1 MNVVKISRR
10 NVIKQSMQITA
21 IGLSGKIIPIP
32 AYAQN
37 INYGPVDGLA
47 RLHWNENYYGPSDRA
62 IEAINTSS
70 FQGAYYPDH
79 LVDYLKSMIADYNG
93 IDNSNIAISA
103 GSTQALTIL
112 SQVKAR
118 QGVILSSGLTYDVH
132 LSLAKN
138 SGARVIRVS
147 DNSDMTI
154 DLKSMESLSRKNVSA
169 VFIVNPNNPSGMI
182 LDSEV
187 LRESVKRM
195 SEHALVVVDEA
206 YNEVTTDPERNSMI
220 DLVKGGYNVA
230 ISRTFSKIYGLAG
243 QRVGYMIGQ
252 PDVINEIRFNGTGE
266 ASLSMAGVSA
276 AIASYEDK
284 DFMDFSRTKIKEA
297 KDIVENG
304 LKSNGLR
311 YLPSET
317 NFILVDLGNID
328 ADKFRDE
335 MLNQNILIR
344 GKYGDFH
351 NWSRVSMG
359 NLSDVQRYVDALPQ
373 VIGNLSV

>member
-1 MNVVKISRR
+1 MKFTRR
-10 NVIKQSMQITA
+10 QLIRKSA
-21 IGLSGKIIPIP
+21 HFAGIGVASNIIPLSVF
-32 AYAQN
+32 AQN
-37 INYGPVDGLA
+37 LNYGPKEGLA
-47 RLHWNENYYGPSDRA
+47 RLHWNENYYGPSERA
-62 IEAINTSS
+62 IEAIKTSS
-70 FQGAYYPDH
+70 FKGAYYPDH

-93 IDNSNIAISA
+93 LDNANIAISA

-118 QGVILSSGLTYDVH
+118 QGTILSTGLTYDVH

-138 SGARVIRVS
+138 SGARVIRVN
-147 DNSDMTI
+147 DNEDMTI
-154 DLKSMESLSRKNVSA
+154 DLQSIESLSRKNVSV

-182 LDSEV
+182 INSEL

-195 SEHALVVVDEA
+195 SENALVVVDEA
-206 YNEVTTDPERNSMI
+206 YNEVTSDPETNSMV
-220 DLVKGGYNVA
+220 DLVRDGYNVA

-284 DFMDFSRTKIKEA
+284 DFMNFSRDKINQAKE
-297 KDIVENG
+297 IVEQG
-304 LKSNGLR
+304 LKSNGLS
-311 YLPSET
+311 YLPSKT
-317 NFILVDLGNID
+317 NFILVNLGSID

-335 MLNQNILIR
+335 MLKENILIR
-344 GKYGDFH
+344 GKYGDYH

-359 NLSDVQRYVDALPQ
+359 NLSDVQRYVDAIPKALT
-373 VIGNLSV
+373 NLSV

>member
-1 MNVVKISRR
+1 MKFTRR
-10 NVIKQSMQITA
+10 QLIRKSA
-21 IGLSGKIIPIP
+21 HFAGIGLASNIIPFSVF
-32 AYAQN
+32 AEN
-37 INYGPVDGLA
+37 LNYGPKEGLA
-47 RLHWNENYYGPSDRA
+47 RLHWNENYYGPSERA
-62 IEAINTSS
+62 IEAIKTSS
-70 FQGAYYPDH
+70 FKGAYYPDH

-93 IDNSNIAISA
+93 LDNSNIAISA

-118 QGVILSSGLTYDVH
+118 QGTILSSGLTYDVH

-138 SGARVIRVS
+138 SGARVIRVN
-147 DNSDMTI
+147 DNEDMTI
-154 DLKSMESLSRKNVSA
+154 DLQSIESLSRKNVSV

-182 LDSEV
+182 INSEI

-195 SEHALVVVDEA
+195 SENALVVVDEA
-206 YNEVTTDPERNSMI
+206 YNEVTSQPESNSMV
-220 DLVKGGYNVA
+220 DLVRDGYNVA

-284 DFMDFSRTKIKEA
+284 DFMNFSRDKINQAKE
-297 KDIVENG
+297 IVENG
-304 LKSNGLR
+304 LKSNGLS

-317 NFILVDLGNID
+317 NFILVNLGSID

-335 MLNQNILIR
+335 MLKENILIR
-344 GKYGDFH
+344 GKYGDYH

-359 NLSDVQRYVDALPQ
+359 NLSDVQRYVDAIPMALT
-373 VIGNLSV
+373 NLSV

>member
-1 MNVVKISRR
+1 MKFTRR
-10 NVIKQSMQITA
+10 QLIRKSSHFA
-21 IGLSGKIIPIP
+21 GIGLVSNIIPFP
-32 AYAQN
+32 VFAEN
-37 INYGPVDGLA
+37 LNYGPKEGLA
-47 RLHWNENYYGPSDRA
+47 RLHWNENYYGPSERA
-62 IEAINTSS
+62 IEAIKTSS
-70 FQGAYYPDH
+70 FKGAYYPDH

-93 IDNSNIAISA
+93 LDNANIAISA

-118 QGVILSSGLTYDVH
+118 QGTILSSGLTYDVH

-138 SGARVIRVS
+138 SGARVIRVN
-147 DNSDMTI
+147 DNEDMTI
-154 DLKSMESLSRKNVSA
+154 DLQSIESLSKKNVSV

-182 LDSEV
+182 INSEL

-195 SEHALVVVDEA
+195 SENALVVVDEA
-206 YNEVTTDPERNSMI
+206 YNEVTSEPETNSMV
-220 DLVKGGYNVA
+220 DLVRDGYNVA

-284 DFMDFSRTKIKEA
+284 DFMNFSRDKINQAKE
-297 KDIVENG
+297 IVENG
-304 LKSNGLR
+304 LKSNGLS

-317 NFILVDLGNID
+317 NFILVNLGSID

-335 MLNQNILIR
+335 MLKENILIR
-344 GKYGDFH
+344 GKYGDYH

-359 NLSDVQRYVDALPQ
+359 NLSDVQRYVDAIPKALA
-373 VIGNLSV
+373 NLSV

>member
-1 MNVVKISRR
+1 M
-10 NVIKQSMQITA
+10 
-21 IGLSGKIIPIP
+21 
-32 AYAQN
+32 
-37 INYGPVDGLA
+37 
-47 RLHWNENYYGPSDRA
+47 
-62 IEAINTSS
+62 
-70 FQGAYYPDH
+70 
-79 LVDYLKSMIADYNG
+79 
-93 IDNSNIAISA
+93 
-103 GSTQALTIL
+103 TIL

-118 QGVILSSGLTYDVH
+118 QGTILSSGLTYDVH

-138 SGARVIRVS
+138 SGARVVRVN
-147 DNSDMTI
+147 DNEDMTI
-154 DLKSMESLSRKNVSA
+154 DLQSIESLSRKNVSV

-182 LDSEV
+182 INSEL

-195 SEHALVVVDEA
+195 SENALVVIDEA
-206 YNEVTTDPERNSMI
+206 YNEVTAEPEKNTMV
-220 DLVKGGYNVA
+220 DLVRDGYNVA

-266 ASLSMAGVSA
+266 ASLSMAGISA

-284 DFMDFSRTKIKEA
+284 EFMNFSRTKIKEA

-304 LKSNGLR
+304 LRANGLS

-317 NFILVDLGNID
+317 NFILVDLGNMD

-359 NLSDVQRYVDALPQ
+359 KLSDVQRYVDALPQ
-373 VIGNLSV
+373 VISNLSA

>member
-1 MNVVKISRR
+1 MNLSRR
-10 NVIKQSMQITA
+10 QLIRKSTQIVGL
-21 IGLSGKIIPIP
+21 GLSSKIIPLSSF
-32 AYAQN
+32 AN
-37 INYGPVDGLA
+37 ELNYGPANGLA

-62 IEAINTSS
+62 IEAINKSS

-79 LVDYLKSMIADYNG
+79 LVDYLKSMIADHNG
-93 IDNSNIAISA
+93 IDNTNIAISA
-103 GSTQALTIL
+103 GSTQSLTIL

-118 QGVILSSGLTYDVH
+118 QGSILSSGLTYDVH

-138 SGARVIRVS
+138 SGARVIRVN
-147 DNSDMTI
+147 DNEDMTI
-154 DLKSMESLSRKNVSA
+154 DLQSIESLSRKNVSV

-182 LDSEV
+182 INSEL

-195 SEHALVVVDEA
+195 SENALVVVDEA
-206 YNEVTTDPERNSMI
+206 YNEVTSEPETNSMV
-220 DLVKGGYNVA
+220 DLVRDGYNVA

-284 DFMDFSRTKIKEA
+284 DFMNFSRDKINQAKE
-297 KDIVENG
+297 IVEQG
-304 LKSNGLR
+304 LKSNGLS

-317 NFILVDLGNID
+317 NFILVNLGSID

-335 MLNQNILIR
+335 MLKENILIR
-344 GKYGDFH
+344 GKYGDYH

-359 NLSDVQRYVDALPQ
+359 NLSDVQRYVDAIPKALT
-373 VIGNLSV
+373 NLSV

>member
-1 MNVVKISRR
+1 MKFTRR
-10 NVIKQSMQITA
+10 QLIRKSSHFA
-21 IGLSGKIIPIP
+21 GIGLVSNIIPFP
-32 AYAQN
+32 VFAEN
-37 INYGPVDGLA
+37 LNYGPKEGLA
-47 RLHWNENYYGPSDRA
+47 RLHWNENYYGPSERA
-62 IEAINTSS
+62 IEAIKTSS
-70 FQGAYYPDH
+70 FKGAYYPDH

-93 IDNSNIAISA
+93 LDNANIAISA
-103 GSTQALTIL
+103 CSTQALTIL

-118 QGVILSSGLTYDVH
+118 QGTILSSGLTYDVH

-138 SGARVIRVS
+138 SGARVIRVN
-147 DNSDMTI
+147 DNEDMTI
-154 DLKSMESLSRKNVSA
+154 DLQSIESLSKKNVSV

-182 LDSEV
+182 INSEL

-195 SEHALVVVDEA
+195 SENALVVVDEA
-206 YNEVTTDPERNSMI
+206 YNEVTSEPETNSMV
-220 DLVKGGYNVA
+220 DLVRDGYNVA

-284 DFMDFSRTKIKEA
+284 DFMNFSRDKINQAKE
-297 KDIVENG
+297 IVENG
-304 LKSNGLR
+304 LKSNGLS

-317 NFILVDLGNID
+317 NFIFVNLGSID

-335 MLNQNILIR
+335 MLKENILIR
-344 GKYGDFH
+344 GKYGDYH

-359 NLSDVQRYVDALPQ
+359 NLSDVQRYVDAIPKALA
-373 VIGNLSV
+373 NLSV

>member
-1 MNVVKISRR
+1 MKFTRR
-10 NVIKQSMQITA
+10 QLIRKSSHFA
-21 IGLSGKIIPIP
+21 GIGLVSNIIPFP
-32 AYAQN
+32 VFAEN
-37 INYGPVDGLA
+37 LNYGPKEGLA
-47 RLHWNENYYGPSDRA
+47 RLHWNENYYGPSERA
-62 IEAINTSS
+62 IEAIKTSS
-70 FQGAYYPDH
+70 FKGAYYPDH

-93 IDNSNIAISA
+93 LDNANIAISA

-118 QGVILSSGLTYDVH
+118 QGTILSSGLTYDVH

-138 SGARVIRVS
+138 SGARVIRVN
-147 DNSDMTI
+147 DNEDMTI
-154 DLKSMESLSRKNVSA
+154 DLQSIESLSRKNVSV

-182 LDSEV
+182 INSEL

-195 SEHALVVVDEA
+195 SENALVVVDEA
-206 YNEVTTDPERNSMI
+206 YNEVTSEPETNSMV
-220 DLVKGGYNVA
+220 DLVRDGYNVA

-284 DFMDFSRTKIKEA
+284 DFMNFSRDKINQAKE
-297 KDIVENG
+297 IVENG
-304 LKSNGLR
+304 LKSNGLS

-317 NFILVDLGNID
+317 NFILVNLGSID

-335 MLNQNILIR
+335 MLKENILIR
-344 GKYGDFH
+344 GKYGDYH

-359 NLSDVQRYVDALPQ
+359 NLSDVQRYVDAIPKALA
-373 VIGNLSV
+373 NLSV

>member
-1 MNVVKISRR
+1 MKFTRR
-10 NVIKQSMQITA
+10 QLIRKSA
-21 IGLSGKIIPIP
+21 YFAGIGLASNIIPFP
-32 AYAQN
+32 LFAEN
-37 INYGPVDGLA
+37 LNYGPKEGLA
-47 RLHWNENYYGPSDRA
+47 RLHWNENYYGPSERA
-62 IEAINTSS
+62 IEAIKTSS
-70 FQGAYYPDH
+70 FKGAYYPDH

-93 IDNSNIAISA
+93 LDNANIAISA

-118 QGVILSSGLTYDVH
+118 QGTILSSGLTYDVH

-138 SGARVIRVS
+138 SGARVIRVN
-147 DNSDMTI
+147 DNEDMTI
-154 DLKSMESLSRKNVSA
+154 DLQSIESLSRKNVSV

-182 LDSEV
+182 INSEL

-195 SEHALVVVDEA
+195 SENALVVVDEA
-206 YNEVTTDPERNSMI
+206 YNEVTSEPETNSMV
-220 DLVKGGYNVA
+220 DLVRDGYNVA

-284 DFMDFSRTKIKEA
+284 DFMNFSRDKINQAKE
-297 KDIVENG
+297 IVENG
-304 LKSNGLR
+304 LKSNGLS

-317 NFILVDLGNID
+317 NFILVNLGSID

-335 MLNQNILIR
+335 MLKENILIR
-344 GKYGDFH
+344 GKYGDYH

-359 NLSDVQRYVDALPQ
+359 NLSDVQRYVDAIPKALT
-373 VIGNLSV
+373 NLSV

>member
-1 MNVVKISRR
+1 M
-10 NVIKQSMQITA
+10 
-21 IGLSGKIIPIP
+21 
-32 AYAQN
+32 
-37 INYGPVDGLA
+37 
-47 RLHWNENYYGPSDRA
+47 HWNENYYGPSERA
-62 IEAINTSS
+62 IEAIKTSS
-70 FQGAYYPDH
+70 FKGAYYPDH

-93 IDNSNIAISA
+93 LDNANIAISA

-118 QGVILSSGLTYDVH
+118 QGTILSTGLTYDVH

-138 SGARVIRVS
+138 SGARVIRVN
-147 DNSDMTI
+147 DNEDMTI
-154 DLKSMESLSRKNVSA
+154 DLQSIESLSRKNVSV

-182 LDSEV
+182 INSEL

-195 SEHALVVVDEA
+195 SENALVVVDEA
-206 YNEVTTDPERNSMI
+206 YNEVTSEPETNSMV
-220 DLVKGGYNVA
+220 DLVRDGYNVA

-284 DFMDFSRTKIKEA
+284 DFMNFSRDKINQAKE
-297 KDIVENG
+297 IVENG
-304 LKSNGLR
+304 LKSNGLS

-317 NFILVDLGNID
+317 NFILVNLGSID

-335 MLNQNILIR
+335 MLKENILIR
-344 GKYGDFH
+344 GKYGDYH

-359 NLSDVQRYVDALPQ
+359 NLSDVQRYVDAIPKALT
-373 VIGNLSV
+373 NLSV

>member
-1 MNVVKISRR
+1 MNITRR

-21 IGLSGKIIPIP
+21 IGLSAKVIPISS
-32 AYAQN
+32 YAQN
-37 INYGPVDGLA
+37 INYGPADGLA

-118 QGVILSSGLTYDVH
+118 QGAILSTGLTYDVH

-154 DLKSMESLSRKNVSA
+154 DLKSMESMSRKNVSA

-195 SEHALVVVDEA
+195 SENALVVVDEA
-206 YNEVTTDPERNSMI
+206 YNEVTSDPEKNSMI

-266 ASLSMAGVSA
+266 ASLSMAGISA

-284 DFMDFSRTKIKEA
+284 EFMNFSRTKIKEA

-304 LKSNGLR
+304 LRANGLS

-317 NFILVDLGNID
+317 NFILVDLGNMD

-359 NLSDVQRYVDALPQ
+359 KLSDVQRYVDALPQ
-373 VIGNLSV
+373 VISNLSA

>member
-1 MNVVKISRR
+1 
-10 NVIKQSMQITA
+10 
-21 IGLSGKIIPIP
+21 
-32 AYAQN
+32 
-37 INYGPVDGLA
+37 
-47 RLHWNENYYGPSDRA
+47 
-62 IEAINTSS
+62 
-70 FQGAYYPDH
+70 
-79 LVDYLKSMIADYNG
+79 MIADYNG

-118 QGVILSSGLTYDVH
+118 QGAILSTGLTYDVH

-138 SGARVIRVS
+138 SGARVISVS

-154 DLKSMESLSRKNVSA
+154 DLKSMESMSRKNISV

-195 SEHALVVVDEA
+195 SENTLVVVDEA
-206 YNEVTTDPERNSMI
+206 YNEVTSDPERNSMI

-266 ASLSMAGVSA
+266 ASLSMAGISA

-284 DFMDFSRTKIKEA
+284 EFMNFSRTKIKEA

-304 LKSNGLR
+304 LRANGLS
-311 YLPSET
+311 YLQSET
-317 NFILVDLGNID
+317 NFILVDLGNMD

-335 MLNQNILIR
+335 ML
-344 GKYGDFH
+344 KSKH
-351 NWSRVSMG
+351 T
-359 NLSDVQRYVDALPQ
+359 P
-373 VIGNLSV
+373 

>member
-1 MNVVKISRR
+1 MKFTRR
-10 NVIKQSMQITA
+10 QLIRKSA
-21 IGLSGKIIPIP
+21 HFAGIGVASNIIPLSVF
-32 AYAQN
+32 AQN
-37 INYGPVDGLA
+37 LNYGPKEGLA
-47 RLHWNENYYGPSDRA
+47 RLHWNENYYGPSERA
-62 IEAINTSS
+62 IEAIKTSS
-70 FQGAYYPDH
+70 FKGAYYPDH

-93 IDNSNIAISA
+93 LDNANIAISA

-118 QGVILSSGLTYDVH
+118 QGTILSTGLTYDVH

-138 SGARVIRVS
+138 SGARVIRVN
-147 DNSDMTI
+147 DNEDMTI
-154 DLKSMESLSRKNVSA
+154 DLQSIESLSRKNVSV

-182 LDSEV
+182 INSEL

-195 SEHALVVVDEA
+195 SENALVVVDEA
-206 YNEVTTDPERNSMI
+206 YNEVTSDPETNSMV
-220 DLVKGGYNVA
+220 DLVRDGYNVA

-284 DFMDFSRTKIKEA
+284 DFMNFSRDKINQAKE
-297 KDIVENG
+297 IVENG
-304 LKSNGLR
+304 LKSNGLS

-317 NFILVDLGNID
+317 NFILVNLGSID

-335 MLNQNILIR
+335 MLKENILIR
-344 GKYGDFH
+344 GKYGDYH

-359 NLSDVQRYVDALPQ
+359 NLSDVQRYVDALPK
-373 VIGNLSV
+373 VLTNLSV

>member
-1 MNVVKISRR
+1 MNITRR
-10 NVIKQSMQITA
+10 NVMKQTMRLTA
-21 IGLSGKIIPIP
+21 IGLSAKVIPISS
-32 AYAQN
+32 YAQN
-37 INYGPVDGLA
+37 INYGPPDGLA

-62 IEAINTSS
+62 IEAITTSS

-118 QGVILSSGLTYDVH
+118 EGSILSTGLTYDVH

-138 SGARVIRVS
+138 SGARVISVS

-154 DLKSMESLSRKNVSA
+154 DLKSMESMSRKNVSA

-195 SEHALVVVDEA
+195 SENTLVVVDEA
-206 YNEVTTDPERNSMI
+206 YNEVTSDPEKNSMI

-266 ASLSMAGVSA
+266 ASLSMAGISA

-284 DFMDFSRTKIKEA
+284 EFMNFSRTKIKEA

-304 LKSNGLR
+304 LRANGLS

-317 NFILVDLGNID
+317 NFILVDLGNMD

-359 NLSDVQRYVDALPQ
+359 KLSDVERYVDALPQ
-373 VIGNLSV
+373 VISNLSA

>member
-1 MNVVKISRR
+1 MKFTRR
-10 NVIKQSMQITA
+10 QLIRKSA
-21 IGLSGKIIPIP
+21 HFAGIGVASNIIPLSVF
-32 AYAQN
+32 AQN
-37 INYGPVDGLA
+37 LNYGPKEGLA
-47 RLHWNENYYGPSDRA
+47 RLHWNENYYGPSERA
-62 IEAINTSS
+62 IEAIQTSS
-70 FQGAYYPDH
+70 FKGAYYPDH

-93 IDNSNIAISA
+93 LDNSNIAISA

-118 QGVILSSGLTYDVH
+118 QGTILSTGLTYDVH

-138 SGARVIRVS
+138 SGARVIRVN
-147 DNSDMTI
+147 DNEDMTI
-154 DLKSMESLSRKNVSA
+154 DLQSIESLSRKNVSV

-182 LDSEV
+182 VNSEL
-187 LRESVKRM
+187 LREMIKRM
-195 SEHALVVVDEA
+195 SENALIVVDEA
-206 YNEVTTDPERNSMI
+206 YNEVTSEPEKNTMV
-220 DLVKGGYNVA
+220 DLVRDGYNVA

-276 AIASYEDK
+276 AISSYEDK
-284 DFMDFSRTKIKEA
+284 DFMNFSREKINQAKE
-297 KDIVENG
+297 IVENG
-304 LKSNGLR
+304 LQSNGLS

-317 NFILVDLGNID
+317 NFILVNLGAID

-335 MLNQNILIR
+335 MLKENILIR
-344 GKYGDFH
+344 GKYGDYH

-359 NLSDVQRYVDALPQ
+359 NLSDVQRYVDALPK
-373 VIGNLSV
+373 VLTNLSV

>member
-1 MNVVKISRR
+1 MKFTRR
-10 NVIKQSMQITA
+10 QLIRKSA
-21 IGLSGKIIPIP
+21 HFAGIGVASNIIPLSVF
-32 AYAQN
+32 AQN
-37 INYGPVDGLA
+37 LNYGPKEGLA
-47 RLHWNENYYGPSDRA
+47 RLHWNENYYGPSERA
-62 IEAINTSS
+62 IEAIKTSS
-70 FQGAYYPDH
+70 FKGAYYPDH
-79 LVDYLKSMIADYNG
+79 LVDYLKSMIADFNG
-93 IDNSNIAISA
+93 LDNSNIAISA

-118 QGVILSSGLTYDVH
+118 QGTILSTGLTYDVH

-138 SGARVIRVS
+138 SGARVIRVN
-147 DNSDMTI
+147 DNKDMTI
-154 DLKSMESLSRKNVSA
+154 DLQSIESLSRKNVSV

-182 LDSEV
+182 VNSEL

-195 SEHALVVVDEA
+195 SENALIVVDEA
-206 YNEVTTDPERNSMI
+206 YNEVTSEPERNTMV
-220 DLVKGGYNVA
+220 DLVRDGYNVA

-284 DFMDFSRTKIKEA
+284 DFMNFSREKINQAKE
-297 KDIVENG
+297 IVENG
-304 LKSNGLR
+304 LQSNGLS

-317 NFILVDLGNID
+317 NFILVNLGTID

-335 MLNQNILIR
+335 MLKENILIR
-344 GKYGDFH
+344 GKYGDYH

-359 NLSDVQRYVDALPQ
+359 NLSDVQRYVDAIPKALT
-373 VIGNLSV
+373 NFSV

>member
-1 MNVVKISRR
+1 MNITRR

-21 IGLSGKIIPIP
+21 IGLSAKVIPISS
-32 AYAQN
+32 YAQN
-37 INYGPVDGLA
+37 INYGPADGLA

-118 QGVILSSGLTYDVH
+118 QGAILSTGLTYDVH

-138 SGARVIRVS
+138 SGARVISVS

-154 DLKSMESLSRKNVSA
+154 DLKSMESMSRKNISV

-195 SEHALVVVDEA
+195 SENTLVVVDEA
-206 YNEVTTDPERNSMI
+206 YNEVTSDPEKNSMI

-230 ISRTFSKIYGLAG
+230 ISRTFSKIYVLAG

-266 ASLSMAGVSA
+266 ASLSMAGISA

-284 DFMDFSRTKIKEA
+284 EFMNFSRTKIKEA

-304 LKSNGLR
+304 LRANGLS

-317 NFILVDLGNID
+317 NFILVDLGNMD

-359 NLSDVQRYVDALPQ
+359 KLFDVQRYVDALPQ
-373 VIGNLSV
+373 VISNLSA

>member
-1 MNVVKISRR
+1 MKFTRR
-10 NVIKQSMQITA
+10 QLIIKSDHFA
-21 IGLSGKIIPIP
+21 GIGLASNIIPFP
-32 AYAQN
+32 LYAEN
-37 INYGPVDGLA
+37 LNYGPKEGLA
-47 RLHWNENYYGPSDRA
+47 RLHWNENYYGPSERA
-62 IEAINTSS
+62 IEAIKTSS
-70 FQGAYYPDH
+70 FKGAYYPDH

-93 IDNSNIAISA
+93 LDNANIAISA

-118 QGVILSSGLTYDVH
+118 QGTILSTGLTYDVH

-138 SGARVIRVS
+138 SGARVIRVN
-147 DNSDMTI
+147 DNADMTI
-154 DLKSMESLSRKNVSA
+154 DLQSIESLSRKNVSV

-182 LDSEV
+182 INSEL

-195 SEHALVVVDEA
+195 SENALVVVDEA
-206 YNEVTTDPERNSMI
+206 YNEVTSEPETNSMV
-220 DLVKGGYNVA
+220 DLVRDGYNVA

-284 DFMDFSRTKIKEA
+284 DFMNFSRDKINQAKE
-297 KDIVENG
+297 IVENG
-304 LKSNGLR
+304 LKSNGLS

-317 NFILVDLGNID
+317 NFILVNLGSID

-335 MLNQNILIR
+335 MLKENILIR
-344 GKYGDFH
+344 GKYGDYH

-359 NLSDVQRYVDALPQ
+359 NLSDVQRYVDAIPKALT
-373 VIGNLSV
+373 NLSV

>member
-1 MNVVKISRR
+1 MNITRR

-21 IGLSGKIIPIP
+21 IGLSAKVIPISS
-32 AYAQN
+32 YAQN
-37 INYGPVDGLA
+37 INYGPADGLA

-118 QGVILSSGLTYDVH
+118 QGAILSTGLTYDVH

-138 SGARVIRVS
+138 SGARVISVS

-154 DLKSMESLSRKNVSA
+154 DLKSMESMSRKNISV

-195 SEHALVVVDEA
+195 SENTLVVVDEA
-206 YNEVTTDPERNSMI
+206 YNEVTSDPEKNSMI

-266 ASLSMAGVSA
+266 ASLSMAGISA

-284 DFMDFSRTKIKEA
+284 EFVNFSRTKIKEA

-304 LKSNGLR
+304 LRANGLS
-311 YLPSET
+311 YLPAET
-317 NFILVDLGNID
+317 NFILVDLGNMD

-359 NLSDVQRYVDALPQ
+359 KLSDVQRYVDALPQ
-373 VIGNLSV
+373 VISNLSA

>member
-1 MNVVKISRR
+1 MNITRR
-10 NVIKQSMQITA
+10 NVMKQTMQLTA
-21 IGLSGKIIPIP
+21 LGLSAKVIPISS
-32 AYAQN
+32 YAQN
-37 INYGPVDGLA
+37 INYGPADGLA

-118 QGVILSSGLTYDVH
+118 QGAILSTGLTYDVH

-138 SGARVIRVS
+138 SGARVISVS

-154 DLKSMESLSRKNVSA
+154 DLKSMESMSRKNISV

-195 SEHALVVVDEA
+195 SENTLVVVDKA
-206 YNEVTTDPERNSMI
+206 YNEVTSDPEKNSMI

-266 ASLSMAGVSA
+266 ASLSMAGISA

-284 DFMDFSRTKIKEA
+284 EFMNFSRTKIKEA

-304 LKSNGLR
+304 LRANGLS

-317 NFILVDLGNID
+317 NFILVDLGNMD

-359 NLSDVQRYVDALPQ
+359 KLSDVQRYVDALPQ
-373 VIGNLSV
+373 VISNLSA

>member
-1 MNVVKISRR
+1 
-10 NVIKQSMQITA
+10 MQLTA
-21 IGLSGKIIPIP
+21 IGLSAKVIPISS
-32 AYAQN
+32 YAQN
-37 INYGPVDGLA
+37 INYGPADGLA

-62 IEAINTSS
+62 IEAITTSS

-118 QGVILSSGLTYDVH
+118 EGSILSTGLTYDVH

-138 SGARVIRVS
+138 SGARVISVS

-154 DLKSMESLSRKNVSA
+154 DLKSMESMSRKNVSA

-195 SEHALVVVDEA
+195 SENALVVVDEA
-206 YNEVTTDPERNSMI
+206 YNEVTSDPEKNSMI

-266 ASLSMAGVSA
+266 ASLSMAGISA

-284 DFMDFSRTKIKEA
+284 EFMNFSRTKIKEA

-304 LKSNGLR
+304 LRANGLS

-317 NFILVDLGNID
+317 NFILVDLGNMD

-359 NLSDVQRYVDALPQ
+359 KLSDVQRYVDALPQ
-373 VIGNLSV
+373 VISNLSA

>member
-1 MNVVKISRR
+1 MNITRR

-21 IGLSGKIIPIP
+21 IGLSAKVIPISS
-32 AYAQN
+32 YAQN
-37 INYGPVDGLA
+37 INYGPADGLA

-118 QGVILSSGLTYDVH
+118 QGAILSTGLTYDVH

-138 SGARVIRVS
+138 SGARVISVS

-154 DLKSMESLSRKNVSA
+154 DLKSMESMSRKNVSA
-169 VFIVNPNNPSGMI
+169 IFIVNPNNPSGMI

-195 SEHALVVVDEA
+195 SENALVVVDEA
-206 YNEVTTDPERNSMI
+206 YNEVTSDPEKNSMI

-266 ASLSMAGVSA
+266 ASLSMAGISA

-284 DFMDFSRTKIKEA
+284 EFMNFSRTKIKEA

-304 LKSNGLR
+304 LRANGLS

-317 NFILVDLGNID
+317 NFILVDLGNMD

-359 NLSDVQRYVDALPQ
+359 KLSDVQRYVDALPQ
-373 VIGNLSV
+373 VISNLSA

>member
-1 MNVVKISRR
+1 MNITRR

-21 IGLSGKIIPIP
+21 IGLSAKVIPISS
-32 AYAQN
+32 YAQN
-37 INYGPVDGLA
+37 INYGPADGLA

-118 QGVILSSGLTYDVH
+118 QGVILSTGLTYDVH

-138 SGARVIRVS
+138 SGARVISVS

-154 DLKSMESLSRKNVSA
+154 DLKSMESMSIKNVSA

-195 SEHALVVVDEA
+195 SENALVVVDEA
-206 YNEVTTDPERNSMI
+206 YNEVTSDPEKNSMI

-266 ASLSMAGVSA
+266 ASLSMAGISA

-284 DFMDFSRTKIKEA
+284 EFMNFSRTKIKEA

-304 LKSNGLR
+304 LRANGLS

-317 NFILVDLGNID
+317 NFILVDLGNMD

-359 NLSDVQRYVDALPQ
+359 KLSDVQRYVDALPE
-373 VIGNLSV
+373 VISNLSA